1 MIFEIFN
8 DIVAYLDIKE
18 INHDKLKHIFGHIK
32 YPINVKFDNERSSY
46 NNATKNITIQ
56 AQGKSD
62 FLHEITHKSVTEKFT
77 HFYPYY
83 PHNNTQHINFLIASK
98 EILCNFSKVVQESC
112 LDICNIKNAT
122 IEELYSNMQQI
133 HSSLRKHVFD
143 KICLLAI
150 GEYGNELFDTSHYFY
165 KKLYA
170 IVFVTMIDLLTHKTE
185 ECKTLDGCPENISL
199 NILFNGF
206 TILEKMILHEKNFEA
221 FGKFAIEASLQYD
234 PSFDNTNKNAATKS
248 PVLTKGRE
256 MSSITFP
263 LVLKTL
269 PKLSIAS
276 EKFDEL
282 WQTHLDVAA

>member
-112 LDICNIKNAT
+112 LDICNIK
-122 IEELYSNMQQI
+122 
-133 HSSLRKHVFD
+133 K
-143 KICLLAI
+143 
-150 GEYGNELFDTSHYFY
+150 
-165 KKLYA
+165 
-170 IVFVTMIDLLTHKTE
+170 
-185 ECKTLDGCPENISL
+185 
-199 NILFNGF
+199 
-206 TILEKMILHEKNFEA
+206 EK
-221 FGKFAIEASLQYD
+221 
-234 PSFDNTNKNAATKS
+234 
-248 PVLTKGRE
+248 
-256 MSSITFP
+256 
-263 LVLKTL
+263 
-269 PKLSIAS
+269 
-276 EKFDEL
+276 
-282 WQTHLDVAA
+282 